1 MIQQHDGTASSPAT
15 SSRNQRIDKFWLH
28 AFYIF
33 SGVLLTCALLSIYT
47 ENYLLMLIPAG
58 ILFLYLSINDFRI
71 IYFLLLFYYHSV
83 QRLLCRVALP
93 LTSLPNP

>member
-15 SSRNQRIDKFWLH
+15 SGRNQRIDKFWLH

-71 IYFLLLFYYHSV
+71 IYFLLLF
-83 QRLLCRVALP
+83 LLP
-93 LTSLPNP
+93 LSTEIA